1 MPATKPKRVK
11 ELLKEIAGLAQDDS
25 DDICELGW
33 SLSEILEKAMLAIK
47 EIEDNGC
54 TLEDKDKTMKYIVS
68 VTRIGYGGL
77 DLEVEAD
84 SEDKAK
90 EIALDQAGGESFSE
104 HHSEYQVEYMVP
116 AADIEDAYSR
126 HDKARVLEQLAIS
139 GDQHA
144 MVKVINAL
152 LDDDYGVSEAAYSAM
167 KDAGMVPTDIAN
179 RVKATDG
186 RFYLSS
192 VSRDE
197 LERDFHE

>member
-1 MPATKPKRVK
+1 MSDKGFCIVGEENVRNVRILALRSA
-11 ELLKEIAGLAQDDS
+11 LK
-25 DDICELGW
+25 
-33 SLSEILEKAMLAIK
+33 
-47 EIEDNGC
+47 
-54 TLEDKDKTMKYIVS
+54 
-68 VTRIGYGGL
+68 
-77 DLEVEAD
+77 LEVNTGL
-84 SEDKAK
+84 K
-90 EIALDQAGGESFSE
+90 
-104 HHSEYQVEYMVP
+104 M
-116 AADIEDAYSR
+116 SR
-126 HDKARVLEQLAIS
+126 GISPFAIIKREFGFKGNKARVLEQLAIS

-144 MVKVINAL
+144 MVRVINAL